1 MSFQELK
8 NRGIW
13 DRIFDWDESA
23 IQESNGIKRFILRW
37 IAFNGLY
44 SALYSMVHGQENTEN
59 ASDEIKLRHF
69 FINLILKNEIPAEE
83 IYSEGFKELL
93 KKEIRN
99 KKGSIGK
106 LLKNLDTDIDIK
118 EKSRDIIEIA
128 YKIRCRLFH
137 SEKDTLYDINE
148 SLCEVVD
155 NIIAKILNYIK
166 SI

>member
-1 MSFQELK
+1 MSIQELK
-8 NRGIW
+8 NREIW
-13 DRIFDWDESA
+13 ERIFDWDGSATKESD
-23 IQESNGIKRFILRW
+23 GIKRFILRW

-59 ASDEIKLRHF
+59 ASDEAKLRHF

-83 IYSEGFKELL
+83 IYSEEFKELL
-93 KKEIRN
+93 KKEIKN
-99 KKGSIGK
+99 KKGGIGK
-106 LLKNLDTDIDIK
+106 LLKNLDADIDIK

-137 SEKDTLYDINE
+137 GEKDPIYDINE
-148 SLCEVVD
+148 PLCELAD
-155 NIIAKILNYIK
+155 KIIAPILNYIK